1 MAFLS
6 NGVDIKQ
13 GISGSGWSGYD
24 SSPAGTINHVTG
36 NYYYHNTT
44 QHAGGSAV
52 GGYAIPLGVRKIRLT
67 VDQLNMASGGMTD
80 PFEIGLM
87 ISTGSST
94 QTSGYYGMYQLFNG
108 AFAATASGGTP
119 GGHSQFASLTTA
131 IFVPWGTAGF
141 DTNFTMECT
150 RCTAWTG
157 ITPNLVNETA
167 NARWNINYWGNFG
180 ARNGSGAI
188 THMLMG
194 HFVQTA
200 LSGGHI
206 RGFQIKTKDSVN
218 TSFTF
223 DNLSVQWEF

>member
-52 GGYAIPLGVRKIRLT
+52 GGYAIPLGVRKIRLI
-67 VDQLNMASGGMTD
+67 VDQLNMASGSTMN
-80 PFEIGLM
+80 PWEIGLM
-87 ISTGSST
+87 ISTGSSV
-94 QTSGYYGMYQLFNG
+94 QTSGYYGQFQLLNG
-108 AFAATASGGTP
+108 VFAATASGATP
-119 GGHSQFASLTTA
+119 GAHTAYASLTTA
-131 IFVPWGTAGF
+131 IFVPWGQAGF

-167 NARWNINYWGNFG
+167 NARWDIRYMGNFG
-180 ARNGSGAI
+180 ARNGSSSNTA
-188 THMLMG
+188 MMQG

-206 RGFQIKTKDSVN
+206 RGFQIKTPNSVN